1 MKVALAQLNTT
12 VGDLPGNEAR
22 ILAAYRRGLEAGAE
36 VIVCPELAITGYP
49 PRDLLLKKR
58 FVAQNLKTL
67 ELLAAGTGRAALL
80 LGFVG
85 ENQSRP
91 GRPVTNAVAL
101 LQNGKI
107 IATRA
112 KTLLPTYDVF
122 DEDRYFEPATENAP
136 ATLNGQSI
144 GLTICEDIWND
155 ADFWPERRY
164 RGNPPVDLAAAGAK
178 VLFNSSASPWHLGKN
193 QTRYDML
200 RSLALKTRRPVVFC
214 NQTGGNDELI
224 FDGGSLV
231 FNAAGELIA
240 QGKLFAEDFMV
251 VDTDSSR
258 AETLQV
264 YGDEEMIYRALV
276 TGLRD

>member
-122 DEDRYFEPATENAP
+122 DEDRYFEPARENQPVEFDGARV
-136 ATLNGQSI
+136 

-155 ADFWPERRY
+155 EDFWPERRY
-164 RGNPPVDLAAAGAK
+164 EHNPPMELAAAGSR
-178 VLFNSSASPWHLGKN
+178 VLFNVSASPWSVGKEE
-193 QTRYDML
+193 TRHRML
-200 RSLALKTRRPVVFC
+200 RSMAQKAKCPILFC
-214 NQTGGNDELI
+214 NQVSGNDELI
-224 FDGGSLV
+224 F
-231 FNAAGELIA
+231 
-240 QGKLFAEDFMV
+240 
-251 VDTDSSR
+251 
-258 AETLQV
+258 
-264 YGDEEMIYRALV
+264 
-276 TGLRD
+276 